1 MSISASGPSD
11 FAHGGKG
18 KTIFDPIFLFLA
30 REKWGRPAKKRTLYG
45 NADLSLRLVFWN
57 RKKEKR

>member
-1 MSISASGPSD
+1 MRISASGPSD

-30 REKWGRPAKKRTLYG
+30 RGNRRSAASGGNSKAVSRKRPDWRA
-45 NADLSLRLVFWN
+45 V
-57 RKKEKR
+57 